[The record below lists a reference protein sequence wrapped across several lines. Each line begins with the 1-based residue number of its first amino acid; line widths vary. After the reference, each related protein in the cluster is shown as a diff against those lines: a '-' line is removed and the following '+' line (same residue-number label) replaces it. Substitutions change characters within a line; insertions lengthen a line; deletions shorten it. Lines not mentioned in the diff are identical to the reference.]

1 MFAELTP
8 LSGGLLLLLAA
19 GAVLI
24 GFSKTAVSGFG
35 VLVAAL
41 YAAVLPAK
49 ASTGTILPL
58 LIVGD
63 LWAVTAYRA
72 HVDRRT
78 LARLAP
84 AVLLGIGAGVLFIS
98 RVDDTVMRRTIG
110 VVTLSLLALQL
121 LTRRRRRAAA
131 EPGADR
137 PRGGLTSWLYGSM
150 SGFTTMVANAGGPA
164 MSLYL
169 LSRRFPMLDFLGT
182 TAWFFFLI
190 NVFKVPFNVGL
201 GLITWTSLRLD
212 LLLAPGVLLGAWL
225 GRRVIRYVRQ
235 DVFEALVLVTTGL
248 AGLNLL
254 R

>member
-8 LSGGLLLLLAA
+8 LSSELLLVLAA

-35 VLVAAL
+35 VFVAAL
-41 YAAVLPAK
+41 YAGILPAK

-63 LWAVTAYRA
+63 LWAITAYRA
-72 HVDRRT
+72 HVDWRT

-84 AVLLGIGAGVLFIS
+84 AVLVGIGLGVVFIS

-110 VVTLSLLALQL
+110 AVTLGLLTLQVV
-121 LTRRRRRAAA
+121 TRRRARHA
-131 EPGADR
+131 EDTAGPR
-137 PRGGLTSWLYGSM
+137 PATSWLYGSM

-169 LSRRFPMLDFLGT
+169 LSRRFSVLNFLGT
-182 TAWFFFLI
+182 TSWFFFLI

-201 GLITWTSLRLD
+201 GLITWASLRLD
-212 LLLAPGVLLGAWL
+212 LLLAPAVLVGAWI
-225 GRRVIRYVRQ
+225 GRRVIRHLRQ
-235 DVFEALVLVTTGL
+235 DVFEWLILASTAL